1 MSHIIWLIV
10 YGYSGAY
17 GYWVY
22 IYIVALFELSL
33 NHASSTSIPYSPNNW
48 LSPRT
53 VTNYSWSSYHF
64 DVWHVLELILFRIGA
79 NDIIFEP
86 NTTSWVTFKFYAY
99 LSRISFYI
107 RKAGVNCL
115 LASLA
120 NFDSILSHFFG
131 NFADLLKCISAY
143 DPGPRGLKWQKVGS
157 SLSESSSFG
166 FKRFPVEVFIPRL
179 TSILKFVS
187 ILTSELL
194 RN

>member
-1 MSHIIWLIV
+1 MSHILWLIV

-53 VTNYSWSSYHF
+53 VTKYSWSSYHF

-86 NTTSWVTFKFYAY
+86 NTASWVTFKFHAY
-99 LSRISFYI
+99 L
-107 RKAGVNCL
+107 
-115 LASLA
+115 
-120 NFDSILSHFFG
+120 
-131 NFADLLKCISAY
+131 
-143 DPGPRGLKWQKVGS
+143 
-157 SLSESSSFG
+157 
-166 FKRFPVEVFIPRL
+166 
-179 TSILKFVS
+179 
-187 ILTSELL
+187 
-194 RN
+194 